1 MNRHIII
8 ASHSTLA
15 AGIAETLRFFE
26 GEGLKLT
33 VITAYVDNKPIEDTI
48 RDIFK
53 DYNEDDEYI
62 ILTDLMAGSVNQK
75 FVGHIFNKEHV
86 HLIAGMNLSL
96 AMAITMEPKDS
107 YISEKRIN
115 KIIEESRKQIIY
127 VNESLAIVGE
137 DEEDE

>member
-1 MNRHIII
+1 
-8 ASHSTLA
+8 
-15 AGIAETLRFFE
+15 
-26 GEGLKLT
+26 
-33 VITAYVDNKPIEDTI
+33 
-48 RDIFK
+48 
-53 DYNEDDEYI
+53 
-62 ILTDLMAGSVNQK
+62 MAGSVNQK

-115 KIIEESRKQIIY
+115 EIIEESRKQIIY
-127 VNESLAIVGE
+127 VNESLARVGE

>member
-48 RDIFK
+48 RDVFK

-75 FVGHIFNKEHV
+75 FVENIFNKEHV
-86 HLIAGMNLSL
+86 HLI

-115 KIIEESRKQIIY
+115 EIIEESRKQIIY

>member
-53 DYNEDDEYI
+53 DCNEDDEYI

-75 FVGHIFNKEHV
+75 FVEHIFNKKHV

-115 KIIEESRKQIIY
+115 EIIEESRKQIIY

>member
-75 FVGHIFNKEHV
+75 FVGHIFNNV

-115 KIIEESRKQIIY
+115 EIIEESRKQIIY

>member
-96 AMAITMEPKDS
+96 AMAITIEPKDS

-115 KIIEESRKQIIY
+115 EII
-127 VNESLAIVGE
+127 
-137 DEEDE
+137 

>member
-15 AGIAETLRFFE
+15 AGIAETLRFLE

-48 RDIFK
+48 RDVFK

-75 FVGHIFNKEHV
+75 FVENIFNKEHV

-107 YISEKRIN
+107 YISEKH
-115 KIIEESRKQIIY
+115 
-127 VNESLAIVGE
+127 L
-137 DEEDE
+137 

>member
-86 HLIAGMNLSL
+86 HLISGMNLSL

-115 KIIEESRKQIIY
+115 EIIEESRKQIIY